1 MRIYWLFMSG
11 LLLFPWS
18 LVLAPAIAH
27 AYKRLSS
34 GPRRLRRHGMPCP
47 QPPAWMFLALFI
59 AILAT
64 TTVAFAAEPVVTPL
78 ERLRDGALDLTTGWT
93 KLFRVIAVE
102 TAERGPIDGLLV
114 GSIKGSHQAL
124 SETTRGAYETAT
136 FFLSVPRPQPA
147 PSEAGNLLEVRF

>member
-1 MRIYWLFMSG
+1 MRIYWLVMSG

-34 GPRRLRRHGMPCP
+34 GAHHRNGLTPR
-47 QPPAWMFLALFI
+47 AWIFLALFV
-59 AILAT
+59 ILAT
-64 TTVAFAAEPVVTPL
+64 ATVTFAAEPVVTPL
-78 ERLRDGALDLTTGWT
+78 ERLHDGTRDLATGWT
-93 KLFRVIAVE
+93 KFVRVIVME
-102 TAERGPIDGLLV
+102 TAERGPVDGFLV

-136 FFLSVPRPQPA
+136 FFLSVPRPQST
-147 PSEAGNLLEVRF
+147 PSEPGHLLEVRF